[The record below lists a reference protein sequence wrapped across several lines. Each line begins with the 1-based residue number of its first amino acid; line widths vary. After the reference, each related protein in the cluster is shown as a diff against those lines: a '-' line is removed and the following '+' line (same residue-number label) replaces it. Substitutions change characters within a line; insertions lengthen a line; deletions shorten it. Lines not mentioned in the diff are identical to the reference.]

1 MKSTKHVIDYTLLFI
16 IICFFL
22 YSLIAVYSGSGQY
35 ESADSFYFLKRQVFW
50 YILGFAVLAA
60 FALFDYDLLKRWSF
74 YLYLFS
80 VLLLIY
86 VHFFGVLKN
95 GSQRWINLGFFEL
108 QPSEFL
114 KFSLV
119 LYIATILNNV
129 GSNRLSFKKSIPVIL
144 KIGMVTLIPFVLIL
158 LQPDLGS
165 AIMVAMTATT
175 MVFVSVISSK
185 MVLLILIGVVAAVC
199 LIAVLYLIAPEL
211 LMQIFKPHQLSR
223 IYGWLDPEQFPSN
236 SGYQLKQ
243 ARMGIGS
250 GQLTG
255 SGYNQG
261 VQVQSGKVPEA
272 HTDFIFAVIG
282 EEFGFIGAS
291 ILVFL
296 YFFLIYRIVLATLN
310 AKNLFGAY
318 IGIGIIAL
326 IAFQVFQ
333 NIGMTIGL
341 MPITGLA
348 LPYLS
353 YGGSALLT
361 NMAAIGLVFSV
372 QVRTRKNNLFDKG
385 LFSNNSN

>member
-1 MKSTKHVIDYTLLFI
+1 MNSKKHVIDYTLLFVI
-16 IICFFL
+16 FCFFL
-22 YSLIAVYSGSGQY
+22 FSLIAVYSGSGQY
-35 ESADSFYFLKRQVFW
+35 ESADSFYFLKRQIFW

-60 FALFDYDLLKRWSF
+60 FALLDYDLIKRWSF

-86 VHFFGVLKN
+86 VHFFGVIKN
-95 GSQRWINLGFFEL
+95 GSQRWINFGLFEL

-119 LYIATILNNV
+119 LYLATLLNKV
-129 GSNRLSFKKSIPVIL
+129 GNKRLSFKKSIPIII
-144 KIGMVTLIPFVLIL
+144 KIGIVTLVPFVLVL
-158 LQPDLGS
+158 VQPDLGS
-165 AIMVAMTATT
+165 ALMVGMAAAT
-175 MVFVSVISSK
+175 MLFISVISSK
-185 MVLLILIGVVAAVC
+185 MVLLILIGVVALVSVIVC
-199 LIAVLYLIAPEL
+199 LYFVAPEL

-223 IYGWLDPEQFPSN
+223 IYGWLDPEHFPSN

-255 SGYNQG
+255 NGFNQG
-261 VQVQSGKVPEA
+261 VQIQSGKIPEA

-282 EEFGFIGAS
+282 EEFGFIGAC

-348 LPYLS
+348 LPFIS

-361 NMAAIGLVFSV
+361 NMAAIGLILSI
-372 QVRTRKNNLFDKG
+372 QMRTRKHNLFDKG
-385 LFSNNSN
+385 FSNNSD